1 MAIPQEVKNILE
13 KLSKAGYEAYVVGG
27 CVRDL
32 VLSEIEGLPHVPT
45 DWDITTNAKPEEIQ
59 KIFPDS
65 IYENTFGTVGVK
77 TGSEDPTLAIVEV
90 TPYRIEGK
98 YTDKRHPDEV
108 RFAETLEEDLGR
120 RDFTVNSIAMELT
133 SYRLPARPADGST
146 ISYRLID
153 PFNGQGDIK
162 NKIIRTVG
170 KPEERFS
177 EDHLRLLRAVRLA
190 VVLGF
195 SAGGGPVSG
204 WKIEKNTFTA
214 IKENAEWLRVIS
226 KERIRDEFIKI
237 IESDNA
243 YGGILLLEETGL
255 LQYIVPELREGIG
268 VGQNLHHIYSV
279 WEHNTR
285 ALKYAAE
292 KNYSLEVR
300 LGSLFH
306 DIGKPRTKRGEGKYS
321 TFYSHDVVGARMTA
335 EIMKRLKFSNNLSE
349 KIIKLVRYHL
359 FYYNVG
365 EVTESSVRRLLAN
378 VGSENI
384 EDLIKVRE
392 ADRIGSGRPKAV
404 PYKLRHM
411 KYIIDKVSHDPIS
424 VKMLKINGDELMEEL
439 NIKSGPKVGL
449 ILNSLLAEVLDDP
462 VKNTREHLKQRIHE
476 LDKKSPEELKDS
488 LRRIEKA
495 VEEEE
500 RERMKK
506 YYV

>member
-1 MAIPQEVKNILE
+1 MQLPQEIKNIVE
-13 KLSKAGYEAYVVGG
+13 KLQKAGYAGHVVGG

-32 VLSEIEGLPHVPT
+32 LMKELVLSKIEEPK

-59 KIFPDS
+59 NIFTDTV
-65 IYENTFGTVGVK
+65 YENEFGTVGIK
-77 TGSEDPTLAIVEV
+77 TGSDNPNLAIVEI

-98 YTDKRHPDEV
+98 YTDKRHPDKIQ
-108 RFAETLEEDLGR
+108 FAKTLEEDLSR
-120 RDFTVNSIAMELT
+120 RDFTINSLAMDI
-133 SYRLPARPADGST
+133 DGR
-146 ISYRLID
+146 IVDI
-153 PFNGQGDIK
+153 FNGRNDIK
-162 NKIIRTVG
+162 LRIIKTVG

-177 EDHLRLLRAVRLA
+177 EDALRLLRAVRFA
-190 VVLGF
+190 TVLGF
-195 SAGGGPVSG
+195 E
-204 WKIEKNTFTA
+204 IEEKTLKA
-214 IKENAEWLRVIS
+214 IKQSHEWLRAIS
-226 KERIRDEFIKI
+226 KERVRDEFVKI

-243 YGGILLLEETGL
+243 YKGILLLEEVDL
-255 LQYIVPELREGIG
+255 LQHIIPELKEGIDIS
-268 VGQNLHHIYSV
+268 QNLHHIYTV

-292 KNYSLEVR
+292 KNYSLAVR
-300 LGSLFH
+300 LGALFH
-306 DIGKPRTKRGEGKYS
+306 DIGKPRTKRGSGKYS
-321 TFYSHDVVGARMTA
+321 TFYGHDVVGGKMTA
-335 EIMKRLKFSNNLSE
+335 QIMERLRFSRELSE

-365 EVTESSVRRLLAN
+365 EVTEASIRRLLVN
-378 VGSENI
+378 IGLENA

-424 VKMLKINGDELMEEL
+424 VKMLKIKGEDIMKELE
-439 NIKSGPKVGL
+439 IKPGPKVGL

-462 VKNTREHLKQRIHE
+462 AINKKECLKKRVHE
-476 LDKKSPEELKDS
+476 LNKKTPEELKKA
-488 LRRIEKA
+488 LERIEKA

-500 RERMKK
+500 KERMKK